1 MSYQKIY
8 LASENWTPAH
18 PSIVK
23 AVVDANEG
31 HTPAYG
37 SDAWTEQAQRSIQQ
51 AFKSSCKVLIVPT
64 GTGANILGLRLA
76 CQRHESIICTDIA
89 HISYQETGAAE
100 SIIGCKLLT
109 VPHENGKLTPSLVL
123 RKLKTERA
131 FGKHSTSPRVLSIT
145 QPTEVGTVYSLEEL
159 RILSKLCKEEN
170 VLLHIDGSRLYNA
183 AIYLQSNL
191 GDIVNA
197 VRPDIV
203 SLGGTKNG
211 LLGAEALLIFNESLQ
226 AGSDHLQKQTLQL
239 LSKMRYASAQYI
251 PFFKMIYGKYL
262 QRKRII
268 KLAKL
273 PPRSSPYPNFR

>member
-1 MSYQKIY
+1 
-8 LASENWTPAH
+8 
-18 PSIVK
+18 
-23 AVVDANEG
+23 
-31 HTPAYG
+31 
-37 SDAWTEQAQRSIQQ
+37 
-51 AFKSSCKVLIVPT
+51 
-64 GTGANILGLRLA
+64 
-76 CQRHESIICTDIA
+76 
-89 HISYQETGAAE
+89 
-100 SIIGCKLLT
+100 
-109 VPHENGKLTPSLVL
+109 L